1 MNKQAGFTLLEVMV
15 VVVIV
20 AILAAVAY
28 PSYSDYTRRGKIA
41 EAIATLADARAKMEQ
56 FYLDNRTYV
65 GSDAANMP
73 CDPAVLNAG
82 KKSFTY
88 ACDPPTL
95 NTYRVVATGAGGD
108 GMGAFQ
114 YTINQANV
122 RTSTVTGLS
131 GWSGSA
137 TCWVTKKGGVC

>member
-41 EAIATLADARAKMEQ
+41 EAVAGLADTRAKMEQ
-56 FYLDNRTYV
+56 FFLDNRSYV
-65 GSDAANMP
+65 GADAANMP
-73 CDPAVLNAG
+73 CNPAVLNANKKHFDFTCAIPDANNYTVQAAG
-82 KKSFTY
+82 K
-88 ACDPPTL
+88 
-95 NTYRVVATGAGGD
+95 ATD
-108 GMGAFQ
+108 GMGGFT

-122 RTSTVTGLS
+122 RATTAVPTG
-131 GWSGSA
+131 WTASA
-137 TCWVTKKGGVC
+137 TCWVTKKGGSC